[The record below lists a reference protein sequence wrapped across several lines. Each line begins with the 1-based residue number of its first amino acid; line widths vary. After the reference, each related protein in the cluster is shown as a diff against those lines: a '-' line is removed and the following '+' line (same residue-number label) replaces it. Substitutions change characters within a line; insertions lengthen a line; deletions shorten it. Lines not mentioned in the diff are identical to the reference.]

1 MSLLHVLVYLRVVH
15 NVFDVVSFGFVF
27 FAFVCCF
34 FVFSCSVVYL
44 CVLSGAVSGYG
55 FAGLQLCVGFCY
67 SCLFLFSLPMFFC
80 SFVVPACYSCNGL
93 GHDAMFLNCFWC

>member
-1 MSLLHVLVYLRVVH
+1 MHVLVYLRVVH

-27 FAFVCCF
+27 SLSFVFF

-55 FAGLQLCVGFCY
+55 FCSFAVVGWVLLFVFVFVLVANGLSQLSCPSVLFMQWVWSSLCVF
-67 SCLFLFSLPMFFC
+67 
-80 SFVVPACYSCNGL
+80 
-93 GHDAMFLNCFWC
+93 